1 MNETSTPAAVGLRRE
16 LGRWD
21 LTAIGINQVIGGG
34 IFLIPAALAGEVGAW
49 GPIAFLTVG
58 LMSLLVAL
66 CFAEVGSRFDS
77 TGGPYLYTRAAFG
90 RLAGFEVGWMQWFT
104 RVTSQASNANGIAL
118 ALGFYWP
125 AMTGGTGRALLLVGL
140 VAALAAINVRGIRQ
154 SAWVVNVLT
163 IAKLVPLGI
172 FIVVGVFF
180 VHAGRLAPLPA
191 VSWRQAAEAALLLN
205 FAFGGFDVIPV
216 PAGESTD
223 PRRHVPFALVTTVVS
238 VTVIMALAQ
247 MVTAGTLPGLA
258 ASRTPMADAAL
269 LFMGGGGALLI
280 GVGSILSMTG
290 NNAGHILTGSRMLY
304 ALAEN
309 RQLPAFFGRIHP
321 AWRTPANAIV
331 FTSIVA
337 LGLALSGS
345 FAKLAAAS
353 AVARLITYTGACAST
368 LALRRARFA
377 GSVKPATFVIRLGPV
392 VPLLAVV
399 ISLVILAGASWEQMT
414 TGAAALGA
422 GAALFAVNDY
432 RRKRKPE
439 AAIAGQFG
447 EKKGATVRRPPPC
460 LLSTSLLATRYSLLT
475 PRYFLTTGV
484 TTSSGAGSL
493 SVVTFFSGGFC
504 GFFTYLSSHAVQRA
518 HRSSSVSF
526 AAGPWSSSG

>member
-1 MNETSTPAAVGLRRE
+1 MAATSEHATTGLKRA

-49 GPIAFLTVG
+49 GPIAFVLVG
-58 LMSLLVAL
+58 LTSLLVAL

-125 AMTGGTGRALLLVGL
+125 AMTGGAGRVVLLVGL
-140 VAALAAINVRGIRQ
+140 IAALAAINMRGIRQ
-154 SAWVVNVLT
+154 SAWVVNALT

-172 FIVVGVFF
+172 FIIAGLFF
-180 VHAGRLAPLPA
+180 MDLTRLAPLPP
-191 VSWRQAAEAALLLN
+191 VSWRQAAAAALLLN
-205 FAFGGFDVIPV
+205 FAFGGYDVIPV
-216 PAGESTD
+216 PAGETTN
-223 PRRHVPFALVTTVVS
+223 PRRYVPFALLITI
-238 VTVIMALAQ
+238 VTVTLVMALAQ
-247 MVTAGTLPGLA
+247 MVTGGILPGLA
-258 ASRTPMADAAL
+258 ASKTPVADAAL

-309 RQLPAFFGRIHP
+309 GELPRFFGRIHRV
-321 AWRTPANAIV
+321 WRTPANAIV
-331 FTSIVA
+331 FTSTVA

-353 AVARLITYTGACAST
+353 AVARLVTYTGACAST
-368 LALRRARFA
+368 LVLRHPRFA
-377 GSVKPATFVIRLGPV
+377 TTVKPATFVIAFGPL
-392 VPLLAVV
+392 VPVLAVLV
-399 ISLVILAGASWEQMT
+399 SLAILAGASMEQIV
-414 TGAAALGA
+414 TGVAALVA
-422 GAALFAVNDY
+422 GAILFVTNER
-432 RRKRKPE
+432 RRKREPVE
-439 AAIAGQFG
+439 I
-447 EKKGATVRRPPPC
+447 V
-460 LLSTSLLATRYSLLT
+460 TR
-475 PRYFLTTGV
+475 
-484 TTSSGAGSL
+484 
-493 SVVTFFSGGFC
+493 
-504 GFFTYLSSHAVQRA
+504 
-518 HRSSSVSF
+518 
-526 AAGPWSSSG
+526 

>member
-1 MNETSTPAAVGLRRE
+1 MSETSAPAAVGLRRE

-49 GPIAFLTVG
+49 GPIAFVAVG
-58 LMSLLVAL
+58 LTSLLVAL

-125 AMTGGTGRALLLVGL
+125 AMTGGTGRALLLAGL
-140 VAALAAINVRGIRQ
+140 ISVLAAINVRGIRQ
-154 SAWVVNVLT
+154 SAWVVDALT
-163 IAKLVPLGI
+163 IAKLLPLAI
-172 FIVVGVFF
+172 FIGAGFFF
-180 VHAGRLAPLPA
+180 VQVDRLGPLPA
-191 VSWRQAAEAALLLN
+191 VSWRQAAAAALLLN

-216 PAGESTD
+216 PAGESTN
-223 PRRHVPFALVTTVVS
+223 PRRHVPFALVMTIVS
-238 VTVIMALAQ
+238 VTIIMGLAQ

-258 ASRTPMADAAL
+258 ASKTPMADAAL
-269 LFMGGGGALLI
+269 LFMGTGGALLI

-309 RQLPAFFGRIHP
+309 RELPAFFGKIHRT
-321 AWRTPANAIV
+321 WRTPANAIV
-331 FTSIVA
+331 FTSLVA

-353 AVARLITYTGACAST
+353 AVARLITYTGACGST
-368 LALRRARFA
+368 LALRRPRFA
-377 GSVKPATFVIRLGPV
+377 TLVQPATFVIRFGPV

-399 ISLVILAGASWEQMT
+399 ISLAVLAGASWEQMT
-414 TGAAALGA
+414 TGGAALA
-422 GAALFAVNDY
+422 IGAALFFVND
-432 RRKRKPE
+432 RRQKRGP
-439 AAIAGQFG
+439 
-447 EKKGATVRRPPPC
+447 V
-460 LLSTSLLATRYSLLT
+460 
-475 PRYFLTTGV
+475 
-484 TTSSGAGSL
+484 
-493 SVVTFFSGGFC
+493 
-504 GFFTYLSSHAVQRA
+504 
-518 HRSSSVSF
+518 
-526 AAGPWSSSG
+526 AAGTATSPQSR